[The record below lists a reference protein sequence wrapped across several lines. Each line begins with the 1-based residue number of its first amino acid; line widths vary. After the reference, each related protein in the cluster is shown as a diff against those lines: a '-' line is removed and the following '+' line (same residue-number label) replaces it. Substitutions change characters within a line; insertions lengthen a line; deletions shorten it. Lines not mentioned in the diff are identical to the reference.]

1 MAFATNS
8 PVEQTVLRLQAR
20 KSLALGLW
28 LVNRN
33 DVPYD
38 VAGCEFRLVIRKA
51 QIPAGVAD
59 DSANLI
65 ANSVAEMT
73 MPAAGYVKFNLQA
86 SDLNHPPGEYA
97 FSIVLDDNGYTST
110 IVQGIVE
117 LEQNMEFTSV
127 GESYTEVGHASSL
140 RVALENQVALRV
152 STGDVLAPGELPF
165 LDGDKDKLDSLAQS
179 DWSLNDMS
187 APGAIKNRP
196 LLRLVPNPLAP
207 GEVLTSHGNQPGQF
221 GWAAQDGEDPAIIED
236 PSDPGFFIEVGE
248 GSILMEDPGDPGF
261 FVAYYDGY
269 DINPIG
275 VAAGAVPT
283 ANGADGWGWQ
293 IPAIPVNLDDVPDSA
308 TRQAVTPEERAALE
322 DILTNGSVVTWDNIN
337 DKPAFGSAA
346 LEDVEAFAPATGI
359 DGSAIGSGTVDANY
373 LPMVS
378 QLQGW
383 THGTGAPTGPPGTI
397 YLKHS

>member
-1 MAFATNS
+1 MVFATNG

-20 KSLALGLW
+20 KSFALGLW

-51 QIPAGVAD
+51 QIPSGVAD

-65 ANSVAEMT
+65 ANSIAEMT

-152 STGDVLAPGELPF
+152 STGDILAPGELPF
-165 LDGDKDKLDSLAQS
+165 LDADKAKLNTLDQS
-179 DWSLNDMS
+179 DWDIDDMS
-187 APGAIKNRP
+187 VPGAIKHRP
-196 LLRLVPNPLAP
+196 LHRLVPNPLGP
-207 GEVLTSHGNQPGQF
+207 REVLTSLGSTPGQF
-221 GWAAQDGEDPAIIED
+221 GWAAYGYNVPEMIED
-236 PSDPGFFIEVGE
+236 PNDPGTFIPKGT
-248 GSILMEDPGDPGF
+248 GPFLMEDPNDPGTF
-261 FVAYYDGY
+261 IAYSANA
-269 DINPIG
+269 DIDFTG

-283 ANGADGWGWQ
+283 ANGADGWGWD
-293 IPAIPVNLDDVPDSA
+293 IPAIPVDLDDVPDSA
-308 TRQAVTPEERAALE
+308 TRLALTPAERAALQ
-322 DILTNGSVVTWDNIN
+322 DIVDNGSTVTWASIN
-337 DKPAFGSAA
+337 DKPLPGSP
-346 LEDVEAFAPATGI
+346 EFVDPSVFAPATGI
-359 DGSAIGSGTVDANY
+359 DGSAIGSGTVDAAY
-373 LPMVS
+373 LPKVS
-378 QLQGW
+378 DLQGW

>member
-110 IVQGIVE
+110 IVQGVVE

-165 LDGDKDKLDSLAQS
+165 LDGDKAKLDSLAQS
-179 DWSLNDMS
+179 DWSIDNMS
-187 APGAIKNRP
+187 TPGAIKNRP

-221 GWAAQDGEDPAIIED
+221 GWAFQTRNDPAIVEDPNDLGFFIEVGEGAILMED
-236 PSDPGFFIEVGE
+236 PSDPGFFI
-248 GSILMEDPGDPGF
+248 
-261 FVAYYDGY
+261 AYYDEGG
-269 DINPIG
+269 INPTG

-283 ANGADGWGWQ
+283 ANGADGWGWR
-293 IPAIPVNLDDVPDSA
+293 IPAIPADLDDVPDSA

-346 LEDVEAFAPATGI
+346 LRDVEAFAPASGI
-359 DGSAIGSGTVDANY
+359 DGGAIGSGTVDAAY